1 MATSPHQFFRFL
13 AENTDLVLLLFD
25 RGEVDESELLALIGR
40 HRSDASPATDHLRR
54 QIEEFG
60 ILERAAHA
68 DASFELS
75 PAVIDVLAWLTRRH
89 RLSSATVLQAYLT
102 DIEQS
107 ERDLATAI
115 RSGDASAA
123 AVALRELDSLVD
135 RVRVLSEGNREAVV
149 SEAQGLRAAAE
160 GVSAVDRFTL
170 VGRLWERHLT
180 PLRHLVRVQGEM
192 EQLLDRLRA
201 SLDDGEQRFLAH
213 GPVHRG
219 FSRSLARLA
228 RMRRAAFDD
237 HHAAI
242 QEIEPLYRRVRRDS
256 RWLLGAS
263 RALARIRVEGV
274 KPLNLDERM
283 GLVGWRTRYLMAD
296 DKIRARMAALV
307 GYTPPVAAPIAT
319 APPAPEMPIITREAL
334 GQAVAEET
342 PIPDVLA
349 FVLDRWPA
357 FPLEAQLRAYG
368 ELASGRFGP
377 LEVIEPSEP
386 RRYRAVGAE
395 VDAVPLSL
403 LEYRSTIEVSP

>member
-1 MATSPHQFFRFL
+1 M
-13 AENTDLVLLLFD
+13 
-25 RGEVDESELLALIGR
+25 
-40 HRSDASPATDHLRR
+40 
-54 QIEEFG
+54 
-60 ILERAAHA
+60 
-68 DASFELS
+68 
-75 PAVIDVLAWLTRRH
+75 
-89 RLSSATVLQAYLT
+89 
-102 DIEQS
+102 
-107 ERDLATAI
+107 
-115 RSGDASAA
+115 
-123 AVALRELDSLVD
+123 
-135 RVRVLSEGNREAVV
+135 
-149 SEAQGLRAAAE
+149 
-160 GVSAVDRFTL
+160 
-170 VGRLWERHLT
+170 
-180 PLRHLVRVQGEM
+180 
-192 EQLLDRLRA
+192 
-201 SLDDGEQRFLAH
+201 
-213 GPVHRG
+213 
-219 FSRSLARLA
+219 
-228 RMRRAAFDD
+228 
-237 HHAAI
+237 
-242 QEIEPLYRRVRRDS
+242 
-256 RWLLGAS
+256 
-263 RALARIRVEGV
+263 RIRVEGV